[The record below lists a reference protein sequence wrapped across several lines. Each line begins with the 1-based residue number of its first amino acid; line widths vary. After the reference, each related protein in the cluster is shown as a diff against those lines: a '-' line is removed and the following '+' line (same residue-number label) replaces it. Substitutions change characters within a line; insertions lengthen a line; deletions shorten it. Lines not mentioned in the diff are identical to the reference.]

1 MVTVDE
7 YNKILQSVYDK
18 GYVLVD
24 IADVWSEVTGEDGQ
38 PKMVKN
44 TLYLPEGKKP
54 LILSYDD
61 TNYYDY
67 MLANGFAY
75 KLIIGEDGK
84 IASWGLDPRGMRWS
98 AGTWT
103 PSPSWTSSWRSTR
116 TSPPS
121 VPRAA

>member
-24 IADVWSEVTGEDGQ
+24 IGDVWSETTGEDGQ
-38 PKMVKN
+38 PKMVRN

-61 TNYYDY
+61 TNYYEY
-67 MLANGFAY
+67 MLANGFTY
-75 KLIIGEDGK
+75 KLVIGEDGK
-84 IASWGLDPRGMRWS
+84 IASWGKDPRQ
-98 AGTWT
+98 
-103 PSPSWTSSWRSTR
+103 
-116 TSPPS
+116 
-121 VPRAA
+121 